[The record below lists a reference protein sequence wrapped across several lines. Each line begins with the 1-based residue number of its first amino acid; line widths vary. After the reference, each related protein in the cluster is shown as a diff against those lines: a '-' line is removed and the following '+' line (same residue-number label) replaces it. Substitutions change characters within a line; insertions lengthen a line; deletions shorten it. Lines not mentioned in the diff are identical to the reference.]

1 MARCYSQNQRYQKSA
16 LCNYNNTSQT
26 LNPSLAGGATIVLGN
41 TGTDTGCSIAATNS
55 GAQVLCSG
63 LYQIQADVTFTL
75 VAAPGVTTFQ
85 IYKDGVALPCAQA
98 SISALADDTESVS
111 FGTVLCVNTCSASQP
126 TFTIVATSTT
136 STEITVTHAAL
147 KMVKLA

>member
-1 MARCYSQNQRYQKSA
+1 MARCYSANQRYQKSA
-16 LCNYNNTSQT
+16 LCVYNNASQT
-26 LNPSLAGGATIVLGN
+26 LDATVSGGATIVLGN
-41 TGTDTGCSIAATNS
+41 TATDTGCSIAATTN
-55 GAQVLCSG
+55 GAEVLCSG
-63 LYQIQADVTFTL
+63 LYSIEADVTFTL

-85 IYKDGVALPCAQA
+85 IYKDGVPLPCAQA
-98 SISALADDTESVS
+98 SISAIADDTEAVS

-147 KMVKLA
+147 RLVKLA

>member
-1 MARCYSQNQRYQKSA
+1 MRCTNQAQRYQKSA

-41 TGTDTGCSIAATNS
+41 TGTDTGCSIAATSS

-63 LYQIQADVTFTL
+63 LYSVDADVTFTL
-75 VAAPGVTTFQ
+75 VATPGVTTFQ

-98 SISALADDTESVS
+98 SVSALADDTESVS

-147 KMVKLA
+147 KLVKLA